1 MKVCTV
7 IGTRP
12 ETIRLSRIM
21 PALDHSAEHFIIH
34 TGQNHD
40 HKLNGIFFDQMGL
53 RKPDYSLTCA
63 EHRTLRANTT
73 MEAVGEMLWKLDEM
87 LKVVQP
93 DAVLILGDTNSCL
106 AAAYAAK
113 RNKIPL
119 FHMEAGNR
127 CFDEHVPEEINRRMI
142 DHIAD
147 INMPYSDIAR
157 ENLLREGLPSDRVIK
172 TGSPMYEVLNHYS
185 FNIDASKVRGD
196 MGLPLGNY
204 FVVSCHR
211 EASVDSPKNF
221 KAFCDLLTTLSDEF
235 HKRIIVSAHP
245 RVRTKLMTFGSSA
258 THVEIYKPF
267 GLFDYM
273 RLQKDAFITLSDS
286 GTLTEDA
293 SILRFPSLSLRES
306 TERPEGMEEGV
317 VIMTGFNILR
327 VMESIPVARAAL
339 AGRPVAAYNVTGVA
353 DKVVKI
359 ILSYVDYVNRRVWG
373 KA

>member
-1 MKVCTV
+1 M
-7 IGTRP
+7 
-12 ETIRLSRIM
+12 S
-21 PALDHSAEHFIIH
+21 ALDRSVEHTLIH
-34 TGQNHD
+34 TGQNYD
-40 HKLNGIFFDQMGL
+40 YELNEIFFDQLKL
-53 RKPDYSLTCA
+53 RHPDVLIKGACHHTG
-63 EHRTLRANTT
+63 RANTAIET
-73 MEAVGEMLWKLDEM
+73 IGTIMDKLETYFHAYP
-87 LKVVQP
+87 P
-93 DAVLILGDTNSCL
+93 DAMLILGDTNSSL
-106 AAAYAAK
+106 AAAYVAK
-113 RNKIPL
+113 RLKIPL
-119 FHMEAGNR
+119 FHMQAGNR
-127 CFDEHVPEEINRRMI
+127 SFDENLPEEINRRMI

-185 FNIDASKVRGD
+185 GNIDASKVRGD